1 MSRTPL
7 GSPVVPLVKMTKRSS
22 PAVVAPQKCSGARG
36 AAAARARAASTARTG
51 RMAAANSA
59 GVASS
64 TSASVARVRRT
75 LLAARWTSSLCQLIV
90 TGTVPTSAAPSRKQ
104 MSSSRLSVK

>member
-36 AAAARARAASTARTG
+36 AAAARARAASTARIG
-51 RMAAANSA
+51 RMAAENSA
-59 GVASS
+59 GVVSS
-64 TSASVARVRRT
+64 TSASVAACLVGLYMPGLPNPHVDHAFVANAT
-75 LLAARWTSSLCQLIV
+75 AALAALQRAVS
-90 TGTVPTSAAPSRKQ
+90 Q
-104 MSSSRLSVK
+104 MSQR